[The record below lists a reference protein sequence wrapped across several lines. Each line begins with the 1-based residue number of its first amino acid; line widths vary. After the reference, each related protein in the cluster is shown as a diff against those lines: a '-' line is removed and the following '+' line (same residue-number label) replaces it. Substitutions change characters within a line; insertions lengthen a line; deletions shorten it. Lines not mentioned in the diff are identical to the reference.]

1 MRATALSAAPFAP
14 AQDLPSRMTL
24 SGTPARGAADKAAI
38 AADAALMGRVV
49 AGDTAAHR
57 AVMDRHL
64 PGLVAFAWR
73 LAGDRATAEDV
84 AQDAMLKL
92 WRQAPRWKP
101 KAQIGTWLRR
111 VAYNRCIDLHRRARP
126 GEDIA
131 GLDLEDPAAGPERNL
146 LAQEVSAIVRRAL
159 AALPDRQR
167 AAIAMVHFDGMS
179 NGETAAALEVSIEA
193 VESLLARGRRT
204 LRERLTALK
213 PDLLEE
219 FLP

>member
-1 MRATALSAAPFAP
+1 M
-14 AQDLPSRMTL
+14 
-24 SGTPARGAADKAAI
+24 AADRAAI

-49 AGDTAAHR
+49 AGDPAAAR
-57 AVMDRHL
+57 AVVDRHL

-73 LAGDRATAEDV
+73 MAGDRATAEDV

-126 GEDIA
+126 GEDVA
-131 GLDLEDPAAGPERNL
+131 GLDLEDPDAGPERRL
-146 LAQEVSAIVRRAL
+146 LAQEVSAIVRQEL
-159 AALPDRQR
+159 EALPARQR
-167 AAIAMVHFDGMS
+167 AALAMSHFDGMN
-179 NGETAAALEVSIEA
+179 NGETAAALDVSVEA

-204 LRERLTALK
+204 LRARLAALR
-213 PDLLEE
+213 PDLFEE
-219 FLP
+219 FMS

>member
-1 MRATALSAAPFAP
+1 
-14 AQDLPSRMTL
+14 MTV
-24 SGTPARGAADKAAI
+24 SGTPAPIAADRAAI
-38 AADAALMGRVV
+38 AADAALMGRV
-49 AGDTAAHR
+49 AGGDPAAAR
-57 AVMDRHL
+57 AVVDRHL

-73 LAGDRATAEDV
+73 MIGDSATAEDV

-126 GEDIA
+126 SDDIA
-131 GLDLEDPAAGPERNL
+131 ALELEDPAPGPARRL
-146 LAQEVSAIVRRAL
+146 LAAEVSAIVRTAM
-159 AALPDRQR
+159 AGLPDRQR
-167 AAIAMVHFDGMS
+167 AAIAMVHFGGMS
-179 NGETAAALEVSIEA
+179 NGETAAALEVSVEA

-204 LRERLTALK
+204 LRQRLIDRK

-219 FLP
+219 FES

>member
-1 MRATALSAAPFAP
+1 M
-14 AQDLPSRMTL
+14 
-24 SGTPARGAADKAAI
+24 AADRAAI

-49 AGDTAAHR
+49 AGDPAAAR
-57 AVMDRHL
+57 AVVDRHL

-73 LAGDRATAEDV
+73 MAGDRATAEDV

-111 VAYNRCIDLHRRARP
+111 VAYNRCIDLHRRTRP
-126 GEDIA
+126 GEDVA
-131 GLDLEDPAAGPERNL
+131 GLELEDPEAGPERRL
-146 LAQEVSAIVRRAL
+146 LAQEVSAIVRQAL
-159 AALPDRQR
+159 EALPARQR
-167 AAIAMVHFDGMS
+167 AAIAMSHFDGMN
-179 NGETAAALEVSIEA
+179 NGETAAALDISVEA

-219 FLP
+219 FMS